1 MQGMKLGDVVLAV
14 SSALE
19 EARIRYALTGGLAVA
34 AWAPAEEVFETH
46 NADFGILS
54 ARKDPVDAVLRRI
67 PGSRADDE
75 RSVDLVRARVLKAVV
90 RGIHVD
96 FILPAHSAFVREA
109 FKRAGTL
116 PAGSKTIPV
125 LSPEDVFLYKSLA
138 ARPKDVSALW
148 ALSRRKDF
156 DRAYV
161 KRWAARLGTTGALQ
175 ELRLL

>member
-1 MQGMKLGDVVLAV
+1 MQGMNLGDVVLAV

-19 EARIRYALTGGLAVA
+19 EARIPYALTGGLAVA
-34 AWAPAEEVFETH
+34 AWAPAEEGFETH
-46 NADFGILS
+46 DADFGILS
-54 ARKDPVDAVLRRI
+54 ARKDPVDAILKRI
-67 PGSRADDE
+67 PDSRADEE
-75 RSVDLVRARVLKAVV
+75 RSDLVRARVLKAIVA
-90 RGIHVD
+90 GIHVD
-96 FILPAHSAFVREA
+96 FILPANAAFVREA

-116 PAGSKTIPV
+116 PAGGRTIPV

-156 DRAYV
+156 NRAYV
-161 KRWAARLGTTGALQ
+161 KRWATRLGTTGALQ